1 METARQPGEILEDE
15 QFFCMKISEKGQ
27 GELKRGHGKSN
38 WGRGKLEKPP
48 SPIKKQCKTVDNSYK
63 LLYTVCNEGG
73 VT

>member
-48 SPIKKQCKTVDNSYK
+48 SPIKQTV
-63 LLYTVCNEGG
+63 
-73 VT
+73 